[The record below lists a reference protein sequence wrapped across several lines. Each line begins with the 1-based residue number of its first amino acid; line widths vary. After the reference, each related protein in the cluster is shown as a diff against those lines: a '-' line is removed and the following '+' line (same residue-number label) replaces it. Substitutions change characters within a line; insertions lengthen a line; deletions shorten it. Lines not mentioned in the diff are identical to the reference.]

1 MQFFNFFCSERS
13 WTRSR
18 WSAGAFSRK
27 STLSRTPRFSS
38 EAKVSKFSIFE
49 KNLFH
54 RLFILKKVERNFILK
69 RALIVWKSEEN
80 ATILMFLI
88 FQSINIYWKSN
99 SNYLPEKIF
108 RKLVSEA
115 LEMETK
121 EEDLVEETI
130 TVALSTEKTAVA
142 ADEE

>member
-1 MQFFNFFCSERS
+1 
-13 WTRSR
+13 
-18 WSAGAFSRK
+18 
-27 STLSRTPRFSS
+27 
-38 EAKVSKFSIFE
+38 
-49 KNLFH
+49 
-54 RLFILKKVERNFILK
+54 
-69 RALIVWKSEEN
+69 
-80 ATILMFLI
+80 MFLI